1 MRQPALH
8 PGVGV
13 VDVLQVPSWDGDCA
27 PQEVLKVALS
37 GLPGVRAGL
46 DLHGGSSGIVCPPL
60 GLLGETLVGTLS

>member
-1 MRQPALH
+1 MRQPTL
-8 PGVGV
+8 PTRVGI

-46 DLHGGSSGIVCPPL
+46 DLRGGSGGMVCPPL